1 MLLFTD
7 YTFSSTNNHISESQ
21 KACLASR
28 LHGGDL
34 NLILAK
40 VVWFDSIK
48 VTFLMCS

>member
-1 MLLFTD
+1 M
-7 YTFSSTNNHISESQ
+7 
-21 KACLASR
+21 KACLACF
-28 LHGGDL
+28 LAGNL